1 MAGKDMVM
9 VSREELKRLHII
21 QRVLEKRVRQVEA
34 ARILFLSTRQIR
46 RIIKRVRR
54 EGEAGISH
62 RSRGRPSNR
71 RFPQKIK
78 AKALKLYQQK
88 YTGFGPTLAAEKLS
102 EADKVTINHETLRQ
116 WLIESGDWKKNRKRR
131 AHRQWRQRKQY
142 FGEMI
147 QIDGSH
153 HDWLEGRGLKCVLI
167 GYIDDATG
175 TVFGKFYGYEGTM
188 PAMESFKC
196 YIKKYGIPLSV
207 YLDKHTTYRSTA
219 KPSLGDELSDTK
231 PLSEFER
238 ALQELGVEVI
248 HAHSPQAKGRVERL
262 FKTLQDRLIKEMRLR
277 GIRTIEGANTFLEH
291 YLSLYNKK
299 FAIKPQE
306 KENLHRTIPKGL
318 KLDPVLCRK
327 TERSLRNDFTI
338 VHNKKLYQIE
348 ENVRVKKVV
357 VEERIDGSMLIT
369 YKGARL
375 RFQEI
380 PQKPK
385 IQQKQLHIP
394 ISRKKYIPSPDHPWK
409 KYKSVTPK
417 TRDQYTEVSVQ
428 S

>member
-21 QRVLEKRVRQVEA
+21 QRVFEKRVRQVEA

-78 AKALKLYQQK
+78 AKAIKLYQQK

-131 AHRQWRQRKQY
+131 VHRQWRQRKQY

-153 HDWLEGRGLKCVLI
+153 HNWLEGRGPTCVLL

-175 TVFGKFYGYEGTM
+175 TIFGRFYRYEGTM
-188 PAMESFKC
+188 PAMESFKR

-219 KPSLGDELSDTK
+219 KPSLEDELSDTK

-306 KENLHRTIPKGL
+306 KEDLHRATPKGL
-318 KLDPVLCRK
+318 KLDTVLCRK

-380 PQKPK
+380 PEKPI

-394 ISRKKYIPSPDHPWK
+394 TSKKKYIPPPDHPWK

-417 TRDQYTEVSVQ
+417 TRYQYTEVSV
-428 S
+428 